1 MTLTASL
8 LEHEVEIRI
17 QDTGPGIGAE
27 DIQHVFDRFYRA
39 DKSRQ
44 RDSGGSGLGLAI
56 AKSIVE
62 NHGGRIWAESADD
75 SGTTFVITLPKAN
88 RNDRDD

>member
-1 MTLTASL
+1 M
-8 LEHEVEIRI
+8 EIRI

-27 DIQHVFDRFYRA
+27 DLQHVFDRFYRA

-44 RDSGGSGLGLAI
+44 RDSGGLGLGLAI

-62 NHGGRIWAESADD
+62 NHGGRIWVESSDD
-75 SGTTFVITLPKAN
+75 SRTIFFITLPIF
-88 RNDRDD
+88 DTQQSDDQAS